1 MRNIEFHSKKDA
13 EEHKKIDEI
22 DRLSDLL
29 RWFKPRLLI
38 NLAQTLDNKVLT
50 SLNGIYTYQLRD

>member
-1 MRNIEFHSKKDA
+1 MSNIKFHSKKDA

-22 DRLSDLL
+22 DQLSDLL